1 VAAGTGDFNMD
12 SKDEDEMVDID
23 SWEKCPHGYSIDPED
38 ELITVKIVGFDKNNE
53 PELDFCSK
61 CLEKSAL
68 QEMLSDKYES
78 GEASISDI
86 KDFLEHLFSKDSHGP
101 QD

>member
-1 VAAGTGDFNMD
+1 MD

-38 ELITVKIVGFDKNNE
+38 EMVTIKVLGINE
-53 PELDFCSK
+53 DGSPELDFCSK

-68 QEMLSDKYES
+68 QEMLSEKYES